1 MTHAAPPAP
10 TPSTGSPAANGRPA
24 VTAPHAAVA
33 SIGALRAPGLPS
45 AAALSLARAPRREL
59 ERAMLRGAA
68 PELAALVDWEFR
80 GINATPDGAPPLARL
95 AGIQKFVK
103 GMFRATGPRDGDRD
117 SVMGYNSPVVQNAL
131 DGRWQTRPSDAEP
144 RRFGFYTV
152 APADPTRRDNRYL
165 HALLLDYGQGGN
177 PAWDPSRALR
187 DYLVQV
193 DADNP
198 DLLLGKAYAA
208 IGPLRIPVGY
218 FVLERWRRAPTEL
231 ADISALEALTA
242 EVDGGK

>member
-1 MTHAAPPAP
+1 MTDAAPPA
-10 TPSTGSPAANGRPA
+10 SVAGSPAATGRPA
-24 VTAPHAAVA
+24 VAAARVAVA
-33 SIGALRAPGLPS
+33 IPGALHAPGLPS
-45 AAALSLARAPRREL
+45 AAALALARAPRPEL

-80 GINATPDGAPPLARL
+80 GIHATPVGALPLARL

-103 GMFRATGPRDGDRD
+103 GMVRTADRRDGDREIA
-117 SVMGYNSPVVQNAL
+117 MGYNCPVVQNAL
-131 DGRWQTRPSDAEP
+131 DGRWQTRPSDAQP

-152 APADPTRRDNRYL
+152 APVDPTRRDNRYL
-165 HALLLDYGQGGN
+165 HALLLDYGRAGN

-198 DLLLGKAYAA
+198 DFLLGKAYAA

-218 FVLERWRRAPTEL
+218 FVLERWRRPPVT
-231 ADISALEALTA
+231 
-242 EVDGGK
+242 VRR